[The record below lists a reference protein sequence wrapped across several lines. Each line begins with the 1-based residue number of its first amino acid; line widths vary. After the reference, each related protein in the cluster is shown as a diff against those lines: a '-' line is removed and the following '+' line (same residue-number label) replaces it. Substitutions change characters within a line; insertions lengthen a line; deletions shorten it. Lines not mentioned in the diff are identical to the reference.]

1 MTCPRPPPV
10 KSLAIEPPHCTRD
23 YPAAPNLLLHMLGG
37 GQPRP
42 TSPASPLF
50 SQATL
55 KTACVSPGPLRC
67 NHQGGVKHAKIF
79 MPMGR
84 TNWKGAQNAG
94 EPCQTSKQ
102 VLPHVKKRGKEGTGW
117 KHPRLPQHLRKFQQG
132 SSQSHRQRSPGIL
145 AYLVTGWQPPRG
157 KHGLSTNILLWI
169 PELSTRG
176 HRSTMIPLLRGL
188 RGTIATLPCS
198 RLPLTPVGQN
208 EKRVAVNKRVS
219 TGCFLVL
226 EY

>member
-1 MTCPRPPPV
+1 MSLEALFLHIFQIPVTAFPPPPPTMTCPRSPPV

-23 YPAAPNLLLHMLGG
+23 YPAAPPNLPLHMLGG
-37 GQPRP
+37 GQPRS

-102 VLPHVKKRGKEGTGW
+102 VLPHVKERGKEGTGW
-117 KHPRLPQHLRKFQQG
+117 KHPRLPQCLRKFQQG
-132 SSQSHRQRSPGIL
+132 STKATVRE
-145 AYLVTGWQPPRG
+145 ALVSLHT
-157 KHGLSTNILLWI
+157 
-169 PELSTRG
+169 
-176 HRSTMIPLLRGL
+176 
-188 RGTIATLPCS
+188 
-198 RLPLTPVGQN
+198 
-208 EKRVAVNKRVS
+208 
-219 TGCFLVL
+219 
-226 EY
+226 

>member
-1 MTCPRPPPV
+1 MHP
-10 KSLAIEPPHCTRD
+10 
-23 YPAAPNLLLHMLGG
+23 
-37 GQPRP
+37 
-42 TSPASPLF
+42 
-50 SQATL
+50 
-55 KTACVSPGPLRC
+55 
-67 NHQGGVKHAKIF
+67 IF
-79 MPMGR
+79 HSINYM
-84 TNWKGAQNAG
+84 
-94 EPCQTSKQ
+94 
-102 VLPHVKKRGKEGTGW
+102 
-117 KHPRLPQHLRKFQQG
+117 PRLPQHLRKFQQG

-226 EY
+226 EYWSKYPRLPKSHRDKLPDRCIVSTMLVTVIFPLQVKVNAVLGGRKWKVKVKVA